1 MMMKRFAQVI
11 ALTTLLAPF
20 AAAAAEDTAYAF
32 VAELTSEVGPRL
44 AGSEAEARARVW
56 AAQKLK
62 ALGFQNVATEPFTMR
77 GYVRG
82 TDKARLTAPVVQ
94 NLAVTALGHSG
105 ATPEQGI
112 EGEVVYFAT
121 LDALKAAADGS
132 LAGKI
137 AFVDHAMRPAQD
149 GLGYGPYGQVRRA
162 GPAIASRKGALGI
175 VIRSIGTDS
184 HRNPHTGGTN
194 FPAGTAP
201 IPAGAV
207 SNPDAD
213 LIARLAARG
222 KTLRLAL
229 TLTGKSAD
237 NLPSGNV
244 IGELPGRDPAL
255 PKILLA
261 CHLDSWDLGTGA
273 IDDGA
278 GCAIITAAALKAQS
292 GGKPLRTIRVL
303 LAGSEE
309 ISGGGGDAYVKA
321 HGAEPHA
328 LAMESDFGA
337 DRVWRVLTKLAPANA
352 ALGDRVVA
360 ALGPMGIP
368 LGKEDPEGGADIEA
382 IIAKQKLAMISL
394 SQDGTHY
401 FDLHHT
407 PDDTLDKIDPV
418 MLTQNVD
425 AYAAV
430 LGVVANEAGVIAPKE

>member
-1 MMMKRFAQVI
+1 MMKRFVQVLAMT
-11 ALTTLLAPF
+11 ALVLPF
-20 AAAAAEDTAYAF
+20 AATAAEDTAYAF

-62 ALGFQNVATEPFTMR
+62 AMGFQNVATEPFTMR

-94 NLAVTALGHSG
+94 HLAVTALDHSG
-105 ATPEQGI
+105 STPEQGI

-121 LDALKAAADGS
+121 LDALKAAPEGS

-137 AFVDHAMRPAQD
+137 AFVDHAMWPAQD

-175 VIRSIGTDS
+175 VIRSVGTDS
-184 HRNPHTGGTN
+184 HRNPHTGVTS

-213 LIARLAARG
+213 LIARLVAKG

-244 IGELPGRDPAL
+244 VGELPGRDPAL

-303 LAGSEE
+303 LAGAEE
-309 ISGGGGDAYVKA
+309 IGGGGDEAYVKM
-321 HGAEPHA
+321 HGNEPHA

-352 ALGDRVVA
+352 ALGERVVA

-368 LGKEDPEGGADIEA
+368 LGKADPEGGADIEA

-407 PDDTLDKIDPV
+407 PDDTLDKIDPA

-430 LGVVANEAGVIAPKE
+430 LGVVANEAGVIVPLE